1 MSFSF
6 ATSIGA
12 TAGAADA
19 VGDAGAGAADAVGD
33 AGAGIGFG
41 GRGGSCGDAGGT
53 IDAADS
59 AHHSTNASI
68 AAAITLIKPSM
79 VALHRPPRAQQLM

>member
-1 MSFSF
+1 MSLLIVSFSF
-6 ATSIGA
+6 ATSVA
-12 TAGAADA
+12 TDDAGAADA
-19 VGDAGAGAADAVGD
+19 VDD

-41 GRGGSCGDAGGT
+41 GGGGSCGDAGGT

-79 VALHRPPRAQQLM
+79 VALHRPPRAQQMM

>member
-41 GRGGSCGDAGGT
+41 GRGGSCGDVGGT

-79 VALHRPPRAQQLM
+79 MALHRPPRAQQLM

>member
-6 ATSIGA
+6 ATSIGV

-19 VGDAGAGAADAVGD
+19 VGGACAADAVDD

-79 VALHRPPRAQQLM
+79 VALPRPPRAQQLM

>member
-1 MSFSF
+1 LIVSFSF
-6 ATSIGA
+6 ATSV
-12 TAGAADA
+12 AAD
-19 VGDAGAGAADAVGD
+19 GAGAADDD

-79 VALHRPPRAQQLM
+79 VALHRPPRAQRLM

>member
-1 MSFSF
+1 VSLLIVSFSF
-6 ATSIGA
+6 ATSVA
-12 TAGAADA
+12 TD
-19 VGDAGAGAADAVGD
+19 GAGAAVDD

-41 GRGGSCGDAGGT
+41 GLGGSCGDAGGT